1 MTNKQMHFNIGFFRC
16 GNTLL
21 RSIINQN
28 PDFHMTPNS
37 LTAEIFY
44 RIDLIKM
51 TNIFR
56 ELSDFEALRRIMK
69 QLFNLYYGD
78 KNQKY
83 ILEQGPWGTPD
94 NFELLRYN
102 NFYPGT
108 KFICLI
114 RPLKEIIASWV
125 KYDEPK
131 DVDSYVN
138 ELMGEYGRIGNT
150 IINIDNL
157 MLKAPRALKFF
168 HYDDL
173 CEKPK
178 ETLKLIHDHLEIPH
192 FEYKFTNL
200 EQPGNASEL
209 AKFAKQITIRTDNI
223 SKVEYDYDKYCPKRI
238 LERYGMIDEAI
249 KRYCVKA
256 RSQFTTAK

>member
-1 MTNKQMHFNIGFFRC
+1 MIDKQMHFNIGFFRC

-28 PDFHMTPNS
+28 PNFHMTPNS

-51 TNIFR
+51 TDIFK
-56 ELSDFEALRRIMK
+56 ELSDYEALRRIMK
-69 QLFNLYYGD
+69 QLFNLYYAD

-83 ILEQGPWGTPD
+83 IIEQGPWGTPD

-102 NFYPGT
+102 NFYPNC

-125 KYDEPK
+125 KQDEPK
-131 DVDSYVN
+131 DIDNYVN
-138 ELMGEYGRIGNT
+138 QMMGEYGRVGNT
-150 IINIDNL
+150 MVSLDNL
-157 MLKAPRALKFF
+157 MLKSPTGVKFI
-168 HYDDL
+168 HYEDL

-178 ETLKLIHDHLEIPH
+178 EVLKAIHEYLEIPN
-192 FEYKFTNL
+192 FEYKLENL
-200 EQPGNASEL
+200 DQPGSDSEL
-209 AKFAKQITIRTDNI
+209 AKFGKQITIRTDKI
-223 SKVEYDYDKYCPKRI
+223 SKVEYDYDKYCPPRI
-238 LERYGMIDEAI
+238 LQRYGTVDEAI

>member
-1 MTNKQMHFNIGFFRC
+1 MKDKQMHFNIGFFRC

-28 PDFHMTPNS
+28 PNFHMTPNS

-51 TNIFR
+51 TDIFK
-56 ELSDFEALRRIMK
+56 ELSDYEALRRIMK
-69 QLFNLYYGD
+69 QIFNLYYGNL
-78 KNQKY
+78 NQKY

-102 NFYPGT
+102 NFYPKS

-125 KYDEPK
+125 KQDNPQ
-131 DVDSYVN
+131 DIDNYVN
-138 ELMGEYGRIGNT
+138 QMMGEYGRIGNT
-150 IINIDNL
+150 MVCLDNL
-157 MLKAPRALKFF
+157 MLKSPRALKFI
-168 HYDDL
+168 HYEDL
-173 CEKPK
+173 CEKPE
-178 ETLKLIHDHLEIPH
+178 ETVKKIYDHLEIPNFKH
-192 FEYKFTNL
+192 TFTNL
-200 EQPGNASEL
+200 DQPGTVSEM
-209 AKFAKQITIRTDNI
+209 AKFPKQITIRTDKI
-223 SKVEYDYDKYCPKRI
+223 SKVEYDYDKYCPQRI
-238 LERYGMIDEAI
+238 LERYGMVDEAI

-256 RSQFTTAK
+256 RSNIIAKK